1 MTFLLGLTG
10 SIGMGKSTTAGLF
23 AQAGCEIW
31 DADAAVH
38 RLYAVGGAAVAPM
51 QQVFPASV
59 IEGTVSR
66 DALKQI
72 LSADPALFSQLEAIV
87 HPLLASDRK
96 AFRDVAKSDILVF
109 DIPLLFETG
118 GEAAMDAVAC
128 VRVDAKTQRARVL
141 ERGTMTETQFE
152 QILAKQMPIEE
163 KCARADFV
171 IETDTP
177 EHARA
182 QVDAVLEQIR
192 KKLSAE
198 TQNKEAQPD
207 A

>member
-38 RLYAVGGAAVAPM
+38 RLYAQGGAAIAPM
-51 QQVFPASV
+51 QQAFPAAV
-59 IEGTVSR
+59 IDGTVSR

-72 LSADPALFSQLEAIV
+72 LAADPGLFSQLEAIV
-87 HPLLASDRK
+87 HPLLAADRK
-96 AFRDVAKSDILVF
+96 AFRDGAKSDILVF

-128 VRVDAKTQRARVL
+128 VRVDAKTQRDRVMQ
-141 ERGTMTETQFE
+141 RGTMTEAQFE
-152 QILAKQMPIEE
+152 QILAKQMPIDE

-177 EHARA
+177 EHALA
-182 QVDAVLEQIR
+182 QVEAVVQHIR
-192 KKLSAE
+192 KKLPTE
-198 TQNKEAQPD
+198 TKNKEAQPD